1 MSTGEVND
9 KEIIA
14 YKKHFFAMDPFI
26 GIPSGTVVSLDEFIP
41 ESERENSEY
50 FQQFLKPINVF
61 NIIGTDVITKEGA
74 WCSLRVG
81 RGKEARPF
89 CQSDRDLISQ
99 LIPHINRAIRL
110 HMRLNRVETER
121 NLYAGA
127 VNQLSVGT
135 IILDEEGK
143 VLQTN
148 QVAEELIGEN
158 DGIKV
163 VSKSLQVGTSSD
175 TRKMRDL
182 IKQAIAAQNG
192 DGPSIVE
199 AMRIQRPSGLSDLGI
214 VIRSVPPAEWS
225 EGKQCPSVVIFISD
239 PEKKSRAPQE
249 IVKTLF
255 DLTPAEA
262 QLAMLLAN
270 GLTVDET
277 SEELCISRNTARAH
291 LRSIFSKTGVTRQTM
306 LVRLILR
313 SVATLG

>member
-1 MSTGEVND
+1 MFLQKLQDTMTANTCSMILRPPSDEHGGLILSTGGFDD
-9 KEIIA
+9 KEILA
-14 YKKHFFAMDPFI
+14 YKKHFFAMDPFV
-26 GIPSGTVVSLDEFIP
+26 GIPSGTVVSLDEFI
-41 ESERENSEY
+41 S
-50 FQQFLKPINVF
+50 
-61 NIIGTDVITKEGA
+61 
-74 WCSLRVG
+74 
-81 RGKEARPF
+81 
-89 CQSDRDLISQ
+89 
-99 LIPHINRAIRL
+99 
-110 HMRLNRVETER
+110 
-121 NLYAGA
+121 
-127 VNQLSVGT
+127 
-135 IILDEEGK
+135 
-143 VLQTN
+143 
-148 QVAEELIGEN
+148 EN
-158 DGIKV
+158 DGIRV
-163 VSKSLQVGTSSD
+163 VSKSLQVSTSSD

-182 IKQAIAAQNG
+182 IKQAIASQNG
-192 DGPSIVE
+192 SAPSIVE

-277 SEELCISRNTARAH
+277 SEELCISRNTARVH